1 MARASKT
8 PTWLVVGLTV
18 SGLAVVLSAL
28 VLLKSPTS
36 SPLNPDRS

>member
-1 MARASKT
+1 MTTRSKM
-8 PTWLVVGLTV
+8 PAWFAPALAL

-36 SPLNPDRS
+36 SPLNPEK